1 MRQLIVK
8 PQIYRF
14 DTCAGFNEFFKLNDR
29 DLILTNEFIYQ
40 PFLGPLKLSSK
51 VFYQERYGTG
61 EPSDEMIDKI
71 FDAVKGTSFDRV
83 IAIGGGSVID
93 IAKLFV
99 IKDAANTLDLFEK
112 NIPLVKEK
120 ELIIVPTTCGT
131 GSEATN
137 ISIAE
142 IKAKETKMGLA
153 VDELYADYA
162 VIIPELLKTLP
173 YKFFVTSSID
183 ALIHAIESLVSPKSN
198 CYTELFSIKAIEMIL
213 KGYMEILDKGQ
224 EYRNE
229 IIEEFLVASN
239 YAGIAFANTG
249 VGAVHALSYPL
260 GGTYHVPH
268 GEANYQFFVEV
279 FKTYNRLNPDGKI
292 VEVNNMLAAILK
304 TTPDKVYAALENV
317 LGSLLAKKPLREY
330 GMKPEEIEAFTE
342 SVITKQQRLLVNN
355 YTELSR
361 EEIKGIFQRLY

>member
-8 PQIYRF
+8 PQIYKF
-14 DTCAGFNEFFKLNDR
+14 NTCAEFIEAFPATEK
-29 DLILTNEFIYQ
+29 DLVLTNEYIYQ
-40 PFLGPLKLSSK
+40 PYFGYLNLPCN
-51 VFYQERYGTG
+51 VIYQEKYGLG

-71 FDAVKGTSFDRV
+71 FNDIKGIDFDRV

-99 IKDAANTLDLFEK
+99 IKNGKNTLELFDK
-112 NIPLVKEK
+112 TIPMIKDK
-120 ELIIVPTTCGT
+120 ELIIIPTTCGT

-142 IKAKETKMGLA
+142 LKSKGTKMGLA
-153 VDELYADYA
+153 IDELYADYA
-162 VIIPELLKTLP
+162 IMIPEMVKTLP

-198 CYTELFSIKAIEMIL
+198 CYTELFSIKAIEIIIKDYL
-213 KGYMEILDKGQ
+213 
-224 EYRNE
+224 E
-229 IIEEFLVASN
+229 IIEKGAEHRVELIEDFLIASN

-249 VGAVHALSYPL
+249 VGAVHALSYPV

-268 GEANYQFFVEV
+268 GEVNYQFFVEV
-279 FKTYNRLNPDGKI
+279 FKTYNRLNPNGKI
-292 VEVNNMLAAILK
+292 KEVNKMLADLIG
-304 TTPDKVYAALENV
+304 TTVENV
-317 LGSLLAKKPLREY
+317 YDELEKLLNNLLPKKALKEY
-330 GMKPEEIEAFTE
+330 GMKEEEIEEFTV
-342 SVITKQQRLLVNN
+342 SVLEKQQRLLANN

-361 EEIKGIFQRLY
+361 DEIKGIFARLF